1 MKQIF
6 EIKNGEIL
14 FENDLIIISDVA
26 NKVRRQ
32 MLFTI
37 GLLTMAGACS
47 VYNSM
52 DQGDLSLLW
61 IDMIIGIGGFVLF
74 MLFLFMTGKSGIP
87 FDSIKFIKVEHRIRN
102 RFLDIKLKNNR
113 IRRVILNDNTADL
126 EEYIGFNFKTRNG

>member
-32 MLFTI
+32 MLFTT
-37 GLLTMAGACS
+37 GVLTMAGACS

-52 DQGDLSLLW
+52 AQGDLSLLW
-61 IDMIIGIGGFVLF
+61 IDMIIGIGGFLLF
-74 MLFLFMTGKSGIP
+74 MLFLFMTGKSEIP
-87 FDSIKFIKVEHRIRN
+87 FDSIKSIKVKHRIRN